1 MLLIIPGNYGEG
13 NFELRAHEYTSGRKI
28 KFSHRVL
35 SSLPFFTHSLK
46 FCAFFCQHSLKFCA
60 KCLIRH
66 IPGRNT
72 MPE

>member
-46 FCAFFCQHSLKFCA
+46 FCA